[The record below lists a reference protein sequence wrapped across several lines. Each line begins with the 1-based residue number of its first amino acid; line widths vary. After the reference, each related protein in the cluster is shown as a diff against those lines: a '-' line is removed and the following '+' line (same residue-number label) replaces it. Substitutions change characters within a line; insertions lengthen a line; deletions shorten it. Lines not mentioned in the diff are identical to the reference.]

1 MKRIYLFCF
10 ISLILSSCYNN
21 YQFVQVHEYS
31 LDDGNTTMKYDDGNC
46 IFDYSGI
53 SYYTIYNKTNTFV
66 FVDKSKTFG
75 ITNSGRAFNFKDASA
90 SISSEN
96 IYNNIKTDFN
106 KSNEDQNTDFIVY
119 STSDV
124 VVIPPQAY
132 KIFYVNTDYPEL
144 ILDCSLPQY
153 PDSAASIQK
162 HEIIST
168 VLTTYRTD
176 GNQKEYMV
184 KNNIYLDKITNYAEP
199 VIIEYIPRGIVCEN
213 MRESGKYY
221 SDREVYD
228 YKYKVGINTR
238 TFPYYLKNTSKRIY
252 DYEDSY
258 VYDYDLNGYVKR

>member
-53 SYYTIYNKTNTFV
+53 SHYTIYNKTNTFV

-124 VVIPPQAY
+124 VVIPL
-132 KIFYVNTDYPEL
+132 K
-144 ILDCSLPQY
+144 
-153 PDSAASIQK
+153 
-162 HEIIST
+162 
-168 VLTTYRTD
+168 RT
-176 GNQKEYMV
+176 KFSM
-184 KNNIYLDKITNYAEP
+184 
-199 VIIEYIPRGIVCEN
+199 
-213 MRESGKYY
+213 
-221 SDREVYD
+221 
-228 YKYKVGINTR
+228 
-238 TFPYYLKNTSKRIY
+238 
-252 DYEDSY
+252 
-258 VYDYDLNGYVKR
+258 